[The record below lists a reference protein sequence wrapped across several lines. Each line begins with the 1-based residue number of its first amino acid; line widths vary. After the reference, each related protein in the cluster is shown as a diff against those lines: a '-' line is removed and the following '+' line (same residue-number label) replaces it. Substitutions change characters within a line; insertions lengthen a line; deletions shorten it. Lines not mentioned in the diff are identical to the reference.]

1 MHRNGRDEVRS
12 DTKYPDSTIDEK
24 RAIRHFNN
32 NGRSTHD
39 TLTLSV
45 RNSQPW
51 ELAKADH
58 VFNAS
63 ISWQKSKTNTP
74 KDSGYANFD
83 PSVQGMNYDKVW
95 YGGKIINAKDLP
107 SDNFNSP
114 LKVTAELTSVW
125 DEVGVTWFN
134 RLQWNGARSQAE
146 KANNGAPKP
155 SEYGPLFE
163 YKKRHYSS
171 RFTWDTKLSW
181 QPEFAY
187 GVGISVEVNNVLNTK
202 NVNDYITYQDKEY
215 KSYEP
220 GRQFWLQVSYDY

>member
-1 MHRNGRDEVRS
+1 M
-12 DTKYPDSTIDEK
+12 
-24 RAIRHFNN
+24 
-32 NGRSTHD
+32 
-39 TLTLSV
+39 
-45 RNSQPW
+45 
-51 ELAKADH
+51 
-58 VFNAS
+58 
-63 ISWQKSKTNTP
+63 
-74 KDSGYANFD
+74 
-83 PSVQGMNYDKVW
+83 
-95 YGGKIINAKDLP
+95 
-107 SDNFNSP
+107 
-114 LKVTAELTSVW
+114 TAELTSVW

-163 YKKRHYSS
+163 YKKNVITVVVLLGIPSS
-171 RFTWDTKLSW
+171 VGSLN
-181 QPEFAY
+181 FAY